1 MISKNDIILLLTEM
15 QSKGIDVDK
24 ELNMTISSQ
33 SISLNVLKKINDYKT
48 LDIVNFYNKLRR
60 AYNGKKSK
68 LYINIMKSDE
78 NILNNSP
85 QTIVTTLTGLLNQ
98 ILQYSPEDKTMFYTH
113 MRCDEIV
120 RVLDIYFKTYDLE
133 PAIKLLTLFKSDQ
146 KALESIS
153 R

>member
-1 MISKNDIILLLTEM
+1 M
-15 QSKGIDVDK
+15 
-24 ELNMTISSQ
+24 
-33 SISLNVLKKINDYKT
+33 Y
-48 LDIVNFYNKLRR
+48 
-60 AYNGKKSK
+60 
-68 LYINIMKSDE
+68 
-78 NILNNSP
+78 
-85 QTIVTTLTGLLNQ
+85 NQ

-120 RVLDIYFKTYDLE
+120 HVLDIYFKTYDLE